1 MGNLKSVSEFLH
13 RTYEEHFEFRVRRSH
28 KYWGASSCRDL
39 KTIILDSLTMSCSM
53 PRGGG
58 TCENFD
64 RDARVIF
71 LGLKFTKTSFFWV
84 SLSCRHFFGVEKIA
98 VIFWVH

>member
-1 MGNLKSVSEFLH
+1 
-13 RTYEEHFEFRVRRSH
+13 
-28 KYWGASSCRDL
+28 
-39 KTIILDSLTMSCSM
+39 M
-53 PRGGG
+53 PRGG

-64 RDARVIF
+64 RDARVTF

-84 SLSCRHFFGVEKIA
+84 SLSCRHFFEVEKIA

>member
-1 MGNLKSVSEFLH
+1 MPSTASV
-13 RTYEEHFEFRVRRSH
+13 
-28 KYWGASSCRDL
+28 
-39 KTIILDSLTMSCSM
+39 CSV
-53 PRGGG
+53 PRGG

-98 VIFWVH
+98 VIFLGSLKICVIFWVTELCI